1 MNWFLI
7 GFSSSGKTTLGKR
20 VAESL
25 SYDFVDLDTLIEQR
39 EKKSI
44 SVIFEE
50 KGELY
55 FRNCETFYLK
65 HLPFSANRIIA
76 TGGGAPCFND
86 NLGWMKLN
94 GKVIYLKADEIIL
107 YKRLSLIKNER
118 PLFKPI
124 PPENL
129 KEHISDMLHMR
140 ELFYLQADEVVS
152 FGEDEEETIKHIS
165 SIIIKS

>member
-1 MNWFLI
+1 MNWYLI
-7 GFSSSGKTTLGKR
+7 GFSGSGKTTLGQR

-25 SYDFVDLDTLIEQR
+25 GYDFVDLDALIEQR

-44 SVIFEE
+44 PAIFEE

-65 HLPFSANRIIA
+65 HLPFSENRIIA

-94 GKVIYLKADEIIL
+94 GKVIYLKADERIL
-107 YKRLSLIKNER
+107 YKRLSLIKDER

-124 PPENL
+124 PAENFR
-129 KEHISDMLHMR
+129 EHISDMLRMR

-152 FGEDEEETIKHIS
+152 SEEGEEDAFESLK
-165 SIIIKS
+165 SIITNS

>member
-7 GFSSSGKTTLGKR
+7 GFSGSGKTTLGQR

-25 SYDFVDLDTLIEQR
+25 GYDFVDLDAVIEQR
-39 EKKSI
+39 EKKTI
-44 SVIFEE
+44 SEIFED

-65 HLPFSANRIIA
+65 HFAASPNRIIA

-86 NLGWMKLN
+86 NMGWMKLN
-94 GKVIYLKADEIIL
+94 GKIIYLKVDEKIL
-107 YKRLSLIKNER
+107 HKRLSLIKDER

-129 KEHISDMLHMR
+129 KEHISDMLRMR
-140 ELFYLQADEVVS
+140 ELFYLQADEVVTV
-152 FGEDEEETIKHIS
+152 GENDERAFKS
-165 SIIIKS
+165 LYSIIANS